1 MADRDETVLGFTE
14 EQVMMRDM
22 FRKLAKEEIEPLA
35 AEIDETGQYPDS
47 LIDKF
52 RELGVMGHAFP
63 SEYGGGDG
71 TTIES
76 CIMVEEIAKV
86 CHNSAMMIG
95 RQELAGFPILVA
107 GTKEQKDKW
116 LPKLAGVEIA
126 SAFALT
132 EPDAGSDAA
141 GVKTKAEKVSDGY
154 LLNGAKRFISH
165 SDVADIILVFART
178 AESGFEALSGFIVE
192 KKTPGLTIG
201 RSENKLGQRAVHSC
215 EVFFDNV
222 HVPEEGLLGGKEGTG
237 FKTAMTILDMTR
249 PVVGA
254 AGVGLAEGA
263 LGYALAF
270 AKERKQFGKPI
281 TAFQVT
287 QFKIAQLAM
296 EIEAARTLVYA
307 AARAVQAKLPE
318 MSKLGA
324 MAKCYGTDVAMK
336 TSLEAIQLMG
346 GSGYMKDY
354 PVERFFRDAKL
365 LQIIEGTNEIN
376 RQVIGRAVIGR

>member
-1 MADRDETVLGFTE
+1 MADRDEIILGFTE

-22 FRKLAKEEIEPLA
+22 FRKLAKDTIEPLA
-35 AEIDETGQYPDS
+35 AEIDRSGQYPDA
-47 LIDKF
+47 LIEEFK
-52 RELGVMGHAFP
+52 ELGVMGHAFP
-63 SEYGGGDG
+63 EEYGGGNG
-71 TTIES
+71 TTFES

-95 RQELAGFPILVA
+95 RQELAGFPILVS

-141 GVKTKAEKVSDGY
+141 GVKTKAVKQGSDY
-154 LLNGAKRFISH
+154 VLNGSKRFISH

-178 AESGFEALSGFIVE
+178 AESGFEALSCFIVE
-192 KKTPGLTIG
+192 KGTEGLSIG
-201 RSENKLGQRAVHSC
+201 KSEKKLGQRAVHSC
-215 EVFFDNV
+215 EIFFDDV
-222 HVPEEGLLGGKEGTG
+222 HVPEENLLGGKEGIG
-237 FKTAMTILDMTR
+237 FLTAMKILEMTR

-263 LGYALAF
+263 LGYAIEF
-270 AKERKQFGKPI
+270 AKVRKQFGKPI

-287 QFKIAQLAM
+287 QFKIAQLSM
-296 EIEAARTLVYA
+296 EIEQARCLVYA
-307 AARAVQAKLPE
+307 AARCCQAGLPE
-318 MSKLGA
+318 ANKLGA
-324 MAKCYGTDVAMK
+324 MAKVAGTDIAMK
-336 TSLEAIQLMG
+336 ASLEAIQLMG
-346 GSGYMKDY
+346 GSGYMEDY

-365 LQIIEGTNEIN
+365 LQIVEGTNEIN
-376 RQVIGRAVIGR
+376 RQVIGREVIGR